1 MKLKKLWL
9 IPLLFSSATAFTKV
23 DVSPLFI
30 QLFDAM
36 AEMKKGEF
44 AKSQQNL
51 TALEQSFLNIEQN
64 DSTAG
69 ILVKDALDKAIKTPN
84 ADNLET
90 LAKNLYAFE
99 KEQNPVDYR
108 KKQQEFIEK
117 MTPLYVELNLATQT
131 KEIDKIKQAARNFGK
146 NWAKYEKSVREM
158 SLTHYGQ
165 FERTLGLMRIAVTAE
180 KPDIAKIEDRVAEL
194 GMTMAEFNQFQVK

>member
-9 IPLLFSSATAFTKV
+9 IPLLFSSATTFAKV

-30 QLFDAM
+30 QLSDAM

-69 ILVKDALDKAIKTPN
+69 VLVKEALDKAIKTPN

-165 FERTLGLMRIAVTAE
+165 FERILGLMRIVVTAE
-180 KPDIAKIEDRVAEL
+180 KPDLLKIEERVTEL
-194 GMTMAEFNQFQVK
+194 GNIMQEFSQFVIK